1 MDTSGASSGLVRS
14 RDRLNKV
21 LQLAFAGLQG
31 VPVQLRAYLSKERF
45 EVACFIYVNGVNPEV
60 YFDWAKLIGNIH
72 ANNTKGW
79 KDIRALFSKFDETES
94 PVLGKYW
101 AFDVVNNRYEYL
113 NGITRYY

>member
-1 MDTSGASSGLVRS
+1 MSRNRMVYLMWSELLNLVGPARKWP
-14 RDRLNKV
+14 NKIRKYFWTQN
-21 LQLAFAGLQG
+21 LGN
-31 VPVQLRAYLSKERF
+31 KERF

-60 YFDWAKLIGNIH
+60 YFEWAKLIGNIH

-79 KDIRALFSKFDETES
+79 KDVRALFSKFDETES